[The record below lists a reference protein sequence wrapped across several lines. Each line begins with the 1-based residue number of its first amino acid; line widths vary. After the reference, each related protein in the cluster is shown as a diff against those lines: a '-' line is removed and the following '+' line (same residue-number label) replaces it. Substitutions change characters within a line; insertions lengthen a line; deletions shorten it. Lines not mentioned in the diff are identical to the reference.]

1 MATTK
6 RKSPT
11 VIESMTVD
19 EFVAWDDGKGGK
31 YELID
36 GQLRAM
42 SPASTTHGRIQA
54 NLGALIRNHLDV
66 PSGRCSVLT
75 EPAVQTRISA
85 KLNMRVPDLGVSCT
99 PDSPGEIALP
109 DPILLIEIM
118 SPGNKADTWS
128 NVWAYTTIPSVREI
142 LIVQSTRIE
151 ALLLRRQA
159 DGSWPAD
166 PETIGADATLSL
178 ASIDFAMP
186 LQAAY
191 VKTYLLA

>member
-1 MATTK
+1 
-6 RKSPT
+6 
-11 VIESMTVD
+11 MTVD
-19 EFVAWDDGKGGK
+19 EFIAWDDGRGGK

-36 GQLRAM
+36 GQVRAM

-54 NLGALIRNHLDV
+54 NLSVLIGNHLDV

-75 EPAVQTRISA
+75 EPAVQTRISS

-128 NVWAYTTIPSVREI
+128 NVWAYTTIPTVREI
-142 LIVQSTRIE
+142 LIMQSTRIE

-166 PETIGADATLSL
+166 PTTIGADDHLSL
-178 ASIDFAMP
+178 AAIDLSIP
-186 LQAAY
+186 LKAAY
-191 VKTYLLA
+191 AKTHLSP